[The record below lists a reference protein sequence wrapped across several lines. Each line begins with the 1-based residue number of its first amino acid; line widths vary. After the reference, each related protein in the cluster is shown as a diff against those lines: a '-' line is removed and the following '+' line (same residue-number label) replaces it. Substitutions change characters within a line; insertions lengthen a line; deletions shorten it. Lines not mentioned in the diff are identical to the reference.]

1 VQYTK
6 SLAISFG
13 IILLSGALAVNAQ
26 PLTLTFLSLDPIP
39 SQVVTGDEVVFSGV
53 LTDWNGNG
61 LPGQTVRIEEERAT
75 GPNILAAAVTDENG
89 AFETTWL
96 ADLDNPAKDRIMSI
110 SATFAGDGQYT
121 ASKSSRVGMKVAI
134 QTMNVSIKLDKRFYF
149 NGDSAVF
156 TIRFASPRGELFD
169 PETFRAIY
177 DGMTVSLE
185 REDEGIYKF
194 RTPMLVPPKHT
205 LQLIA
210 EKHGY
215 KVFTDAITFDVF
227 TQTAL
232 IGVKLD
238 FNWSPQQVLE
248 GMPMAFNLSFT
259 DTNNIV
265 TPFVNYDFIIKKG
278 TDVVL
283 ELNGEQTTDGKAT
296 HQHTFAEGGK
306 YTVTVKVNGIGQ
318 APDLMAV
325 RLSSDF
331 NIDVI
336 KGTAFA
342 VKIKSLQKGEAMR
355 VEFRNPSLAPSAVY
369 AFSLKFNDPSKV
381 TIRAPTGWNVKT
393 DNDMIKF
400 DTINIP
406 LEPGKILRIRAK
418 VDGSIGSFDWSAMD
432 KDGNILKSGS
442 SKVREIIFR

>member
-1 VQYTK
+1 MQYTK

-13 IILLSGALAVNAQ
+13 IILLSGALAANAQ

-39 SQVVTGDEVVFSGV
+39 SQVVTGDEVVFSGA
-53 LTDWNGNG
+53 LTDWSGNG
-61 LPGQTVRIEEERAT
+61 LLGQTVRIEEERAT
-75 GPNILAAAVTDENG
+75 GPNILATAITDENG
-89 AFETTWL
+89 AFVTTWL

-194 RTPMLVPPKHT
+194 RTPMLAPPKHT

-215 KVFTDAITFDVF
+215 RIFTDAITFDVF
-227 TQTAL
+227 AQQAL

-248 GMPMAFNLSFT
+248 GMPTTFTLSFT

-278 TDVVL
+278 IDVVL
-283 ELNGEQTTDGKAT
+283 ELNGEQTTDGRAT
-296 HQHTFAEGGK
+296 HQHTFVEGGK

-331 NIDVI
+331 NVDVI

-432 KDGNILKSGS
+432 KDCLLYTSPS
-442 SKVREIIFR
+442 PRD